1 MRLLKHPL
9 VDCDIEEAAL
19 WDHLR
24 DPSVAVRLIDAA
36 RDAMRSAARNPLQFS
51 IRFADVRRVRLA
63 GFPHSIYFRLL
74 GDSVCILALAHG
86 GRDLQALLRGRTSSR
101 DS

>member
-19 WDHLR
+19 WYHLR
-24 DPSVAVRLIDAA
+24 NSAVAVRLIDEA
-36 RDAMRSAARNPLQFS
+36 RAAMRIAAQNPLQFT
-51 IRFADVRRVRLA
+51 IRFADVRRVRLPS
-63 GFPHSIYFRLL
+63 FPHSVYFRLL

-86 GRDLQALLRGRTSSR
+86 GRDLQTLLTGRKPPS
-101 DS
+101 